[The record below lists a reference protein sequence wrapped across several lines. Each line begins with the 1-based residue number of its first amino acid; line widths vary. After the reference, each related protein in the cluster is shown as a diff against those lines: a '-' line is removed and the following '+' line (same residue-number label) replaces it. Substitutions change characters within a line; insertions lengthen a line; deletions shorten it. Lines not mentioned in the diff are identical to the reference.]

1 MGKTLQLYWRK
12 LQVRT
17 FLRPFSLKRE
27 GGGDGKLCSIHRRM
41 GGRGGRSKH
50 FTMHVNPEVQGEKG
64 EREGCRE
71 VVIYTRGGRDEMPHL
86 VCVS

>member
-1 MGKTLQLYWRK
+1 MAKQ
-12 LQVRT
+12 
-17 FLRPFSLKRE
+17 RE
-27 GGGDGKLCSIHRRM
+27 GGGEGKLCSIHRRM
-41 GGRGGRSKH
+41 GGRGGGGGRSKH